1 MGECLKQSALPIF
14 HTEPVFGSRDVSCEA
29 FFDIDN
35 ILGMSGY
42 VCICLRMC
50 KGKLYSAQNPTCSE
64 GSGTFYHIAMVI
76 KEGVSHQTYFFNK
89 AGECVYISIQGQM
102 LFMSI
107 LLAIHLSM

>member
-76 KEGVSHQTYFFNK
+76 KEGVSHQTYFFTKLGNV
-89 AGECVYISIQGQM
+89 CI
-102 LFMSI
+102 
-107 LLAIHLSM
+107 